1 MISVTGLI
9 VKNLMIGD
17 NVTKSVES
25 YEQLIQRFTKRTM
38 QLSARQDELKGWY
51 EEYIKNENDLKRLEG
66 SMQAIQYVA
75 YGKMPGDGNHD
86 KFKDHKPDYG
96 KIPERY

>member
-1 MISVTGLI
+1 
-9 VKNLMIGD
+9 MIGD
-17 NVTKSVES
+17 NVTKPVEN

-86 KFKDHKPDYG
+86 KFKDHKPDSVSYTHLTLPT
-96 KIPERY
+96 KA